1 MNINNVKF
9 EASFGTAAQLKASD
23 LPEIVFAGKSNVGKS
38 SLVNKL
44 GGGKKA
50 AKGSS
55 SWEAFLR
62 NNPDRVKK

>member
-38 SLVNKL
+38 SLI
-44 GGGKKA
+44 
-50 AKGSS
+50 
-55 SWEAFLR
+55 
-62 NNPDRVKK
+62 NPEMYTHLIHVFQGTPV